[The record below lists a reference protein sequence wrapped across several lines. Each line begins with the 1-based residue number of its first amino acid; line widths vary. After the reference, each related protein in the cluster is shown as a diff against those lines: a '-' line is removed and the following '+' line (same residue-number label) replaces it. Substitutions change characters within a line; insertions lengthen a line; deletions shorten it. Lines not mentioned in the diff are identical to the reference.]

1 MTITHIQNV
10 IKILISYSG
19 ISTDKT
25 VNTDN
30 LSLYIPYTMQGEPF
44 DSKDKVIPI
53 TGAAVYEG
61 RLSGIV
67 GRTIF

>member
-1 MTITHIQNV
+1 MIITHIQNV
-10 IKILISYSG
+10 IKIRISYFG
-19 ISTDKT
+19 ISTDK
-25 VNTDN
+25 NLKTDN
-30 LSLYIPYTMQGEPF
+30 LSLYIPYTIYGQSFE
-44 DSKDKVIPI
+44 SKDKVIPI